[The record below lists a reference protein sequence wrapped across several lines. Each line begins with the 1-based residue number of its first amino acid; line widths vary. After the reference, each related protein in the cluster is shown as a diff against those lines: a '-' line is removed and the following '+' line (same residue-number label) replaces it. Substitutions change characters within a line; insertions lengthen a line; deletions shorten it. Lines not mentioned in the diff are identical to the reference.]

1 MKFFLHY
8 YNYLLLA
15 SITTCNATII
25 PIAPTIGN
33 NNELSCV
40 DASSMFSTDEDMV
53 VTLEAM
59 LVLADANVESNS
71 SILDSKISSSLDVSS
86 KIEFSFTICVDM
98 PLISCFSIF
107 VAAEPCE
114 VEP

>member
-1 MKFFLHY
+1 MKFYLHY

-33 NNELSCV
+33 NNEFSCV
-40 DASSMFSTDEDMV
+40 DASSMFSTDEDMD

-59 LVLADANVESNS
+59 LVLAEYNVESNS
-71 SILDSKISSSLDVSS
+71 SILYSKVSNSFDV
-86 KIEFSFTICVDM
+86 
-98 PLISCFSIF
+98 
-107 VAAEPCE
+107 
-114 VEP
+114 

>member
-1 MKFFLHY
+1 MHY

-40 DASSMFSTDEDMV
+40 DASSMFSTEEDMD

-71 SILDSKISSSLDVSS
+71 SILDSKISSSPDVSS
-86 KIEFSFTICVDM
+86 KTEFSFKICSDI
-98 PLISCFSIF
+98 PLRSCVSTF
-107 VAAEPCE
+107 VVAELLKEKLPF
-114 VEP
+114 